1 MEDLFI
7 KSKHR
12 KRKGKK
18 ELLFIWGML
27 ALPLV
32 QWLIFWLGINVDFIR
47 LAFLDARTDAVT
59 FSNFVT
65 FWDELTSPYG
75 SIKVAFINTLKY
87 FATTMLIINPL
98 SLIVAYFIYKRIWGY
113 KIFRIVFYLP
123 AIISSVV
130 MVESFRQIIRPEGIV
145 DAFLHLFGGS
155 IPPVGW
161 PDYATNTIL
170 FYTVWTGFGG
180 NMLLFMGAMIRVPTE
195 MLEASKLDGCSALR
209 EFFVM
214 IIPMIVPTIA
224 TLVVISCTNII
235 SSTAPSCCLP
245 TATIVPQRYRFGSL
259 RKYTAAYRAACHLT
273 TILFPA
279 RACALRSS
287 VCRLFCLSVTLW
299 IKFPW
304 WNIDKG
310 VIRKCS
316 KERSAPY

>member
-75 SIKVAFINTLKY
+75 SIKVAFNNTLKY

-98 SLIVAYFIYKRIWGY
+98 SLIIAYFIYKRIWGY

-123 AIISSVV
+123 AIISIVV

-145 DAFLHLFGGS
+145 DVFLHLFGGS

-161 PDYATNTIL
+161 LGSPDYATNTIL

-235 SSTAPSCCLP
+235 SSTGPILLFTNGDYS
-245 TATIVPQRYRFGSL
+245 T
-259 RKYTAAYRAACHLT
+259 T
-273 TILFPA
+273 TISFWIFEKIYGGGVSGGL
-279 RACALRSS
+279 SS
-287 VCRLFCLSVTLW
+287 NYNIVSCTGLCFTLVSLP
-299 IKFPW
+299 I
-304 WNIDKG
+304 ILLVRYLMDKIP
-310 VIRKCS
+310 VV
-316 KERSAPY
+316 EY